1 MATQAKFD
9 AQTHPFLVDRAKK
22 LFIGGRW
29 EDAVSGGVIETRN
42 PSTGEVLATI
52 AAGDARDIDRAVAA
66 ARAALEGPWS
76 KLKPF
81 NRQEVLLNWADLIDR
96 NFEELTWLDTLEM
109 GVPISLA
116 LTRRQRV
123 IGMIRFYAGM
133 ATALHGE
140 TINSSM
146 PGEFTSYTLKEPVGV
161 VGAIIPWNGPLIA
174 SVWKMSPSIATGCTM
189 VMKPSEEASLT
200 TLRLVELLHEAG
212 LPDGVMNVVTG
223 YGHEAGAALGAH
235 LDVDKVAFTGS
246 TGVGRRLVEASAGNF
261 KRLSLELGG
270 KSPNIVF
277 ADADLDAA
285 VPGAAMA
292 VFFNTGQVCSAGT
305 RLFVEEPIYD
315 EFVEKVAAFGRT
327 LKVGNSAHAD
337 TQIGPIVSERQL
349 NTVAGYLESGR
360 EQGAKALSGGVRQTD
375 GELAKGFFMPP
386 TVFKDVT
393 DDMKI
398 AREEIFG
405 PVISAMPFSDV
416 NDVIRR
422 ANDSEFGLGSGVW
435 TQNINTAHRFAKA
448 LKTGSVWIN
457 CYQAGD
463 PAVPFGGFKT
473 SGYGR
478 ESGIQH
484 LEEFLEVKSVWIK
497 TG

>member
-1 MATQAKFD
+1 MNTASKIDPQS
-9 AQTHPFLVDRAKK
+9 HPFLGGQAKRN
-22 LFIGGRW
+22 LIGGVW
-29 EDAVSGGVIETRN
+29 EPARSGATIESRN
-42 PSTGEVLATI
+42 PSTGALLATF
-52 AAGDARDIDRAVAA
+52 AAGGAEDIDRAVNA

-81 NRQEVLLNWADLIDR
+81 HRQEILLKWGDLIDR
-96 NFEELTWLDTLEM
+96 HFEELTWLDTLDM

-116 LTRRQRV
+116 LGRRQRV
-123 IGMIRFYAGM
+123 IGLIRYYAGM

-140 TINSSM
+140 TIENSM
-146 PGEFTSYTLKEPVGV
+146 PGEFTSFTLKEPVGV

-174 SVWKMSPSIATGCTM
+174 SVWKMAPSIATGCAM
-189 VMKPSEEASLT
+189 VMKPSEEAPLT
-200 TLRLVELLHEAG
+200 TLRLAELLQEAG

-223 YGHEAGAALGAH
+223 YGHEAGAALAAH
-235 LDVDKVAFTGS
+235 PGVDKIVFTGS
-246 TGVGRRLVEASAGNF
+246 PAVGRKLVEASAGNF

-315 EFVEKVAAFGRT
+315 EFVEKVAAFGKT
-327 LKVGNSAHAD
+327 LKIGNSANHE

-349 NTVAGYLESGR
+349 QSVSRYLESGR
-360 EQGAKALSGGVRQTD
+360 QEGAVAVSGGERLTE
-375 GELAKGFFMPP
+375 GALADGFFLAP
-386 TVFKDVT
+386 TVFKGVT
-393 DDMKI
+393 DEMTI
-398 AREEIFG
+398 AKEEIFG
-405 PVISAMPFSDV
+405 PVISAMPFRSMEE
-416 NDVIRR
+416 VIRR
-422 ANDSEFGLGSGVW
+422 ANNSEFGLGSGVW
-435 TQNINTAHRFAKA
+435 TQNITTAHRFAKA
-448 LKTGSVWIN
+448 LKAGAVWIN

-463 PAVPFGGFKT
+463 PAVPFGGYKT

-484 LEEFLEVKSVWIK
+484 LEEFLEIKSVWIK
-497 TG
+497 IG

>member
-1 MATQAKFD
+1 MNITKSLGPD
-9 AQTHPFLVDRAKK
+9 YHPFIGTEPKK
-22 LFIGGRW
+22 LLIDGRW
-29 EDAVSGGVIETRN
+29 EDAASGATIETRN
-42 PSTGEVLATI
+42 PSTGKLLGNV
-52 AAGDARDIDRAVAA
+52 AAGTALDIDRAVVA
-66 ARAALEGPWS
+66 ARSAFEGPWS

-81 NRQEVLLNWADLIDR
+81 HRQDILLKWAELIDR
-96 NFEELTWLDTLEM
+96 HFEELSWLDTLDM

-116 LTRRQRV
+116 LGRRQRV
-123 IGMIRFYAGM
+123 IGMIRFYAGL

-140 TINSSM
+140 TIANSM
-146 PGEFTSYTLKEPVGV
+146 AGEHTSFTLKEPVGV

-189 VMKPSEEASLT
+189 VMKPSEEAPLT
-200 TLRLVELLHEAG
+200 TLRLAELLQEAG

-223 YGHEAGAALGAH
+223 YGHEAGAALAAH
-235 LDVDKVAFTGS
+235 PGVDKVAFTGS
-246 TGVGRRLVEASAGNF
+246 PATGRKLVEASAGNF

-315 EFVEKVAAFGRT
+315 EFVEKVAAFGKT
-327 LKVGNSAHAD
+327 LKIGDGAD
-337 TQIGPIVSERQL
+337 TATQIGPIVSERQL
-349 NTVAGYLESGR
+349 QTVSRYIESGR
-360 EQGAKALSGGVRQTD
+360 NQGAVAISGGERLTE
-375 GELAKGFFMPP
+375 GNLANGFFMAP
-386 TVFKDVT
+386 TVFKGVT

-405 PVISAMPFSDV
+405 PVISAMPFRDMA
-416 NDVIRR
+416 DVIQR
-422 ANDSEFGLGSGVW
+422 ANNSDFGLGSGVW
-435 TQNINTAHRFAKA
+435 TSNVTTAMNAAKSIRA
-448 LKTGSVWIN
+448 GSVWIN
-457 CYQAGD
+457 CYQAAD

-473 SGYGR
+473 SGFGR